1 MFSLE
6 GTKRSVFARVIA
18 RLTARHGVKANSAI
32 QREDA
37 SVFSAQQKGIGA
49 TPFRGCIGTREER
62 IWCFHDYVKRAC
74 S

>member
-1 MFSLE
+1 
-6 GTKRSVFARVIA
+6 
-18 RLTARHGVKANSAI
+18 VKANSAI

-37 SVFSAQQKGIGA
+37 SVFAAQQKGIAA

-62 IWCFHDYVKRAC
+62 IWCFHEYVKRAC